1 MSSTHFAEMR
11 QETMK
16 REFDY
21 VLSLQ
26 FTLLTSH
33 NQFRPFIYSC
43 HPRNTSTVVVYHL
56 PLLFLLC
63 KWEIFAIL
71 LQRKLQIRLDSH
83 IFFLSFIARRNMK
96 LKLFAMFIKESTEL
110 RTLDAGCSSKG
121 VQAENMIQLCRQ
133 LCDYFEKLAICPI

>member
-1 MSSTHFAEMR
+1 MSPTHFAEMR

-26 FTLLTSH
+26 FILLTSH
-33 NQFRPFIYSC
+33 NQYRPFIYSC
-43 HPRNTSTVVVYHL
+43 HPCNASMLVVYHL
-56 PLLFLLC
+56 CLLFLLC

-83 IFFLSFIARRNMK
+83 TFFFPFIYSK
-96 LKLFAMFIKESTEL
+96 KKYELKLMFIKESFGL
-110 RTLDAGCSSKG
+110 RKLDAGCSSKG

-133 LCDYFEKLAICPI
+133 LCDCFEKLAICPI